1 MKKVKLTCR
10 DNCKTARRNKIG
22 GSLTE
27 QSVLANDAPL
37 HESTIVNDKLS
48 TNPIKQSVS
57 SELPLN
63 NKKNQITSQYSM
75 TKATI
80 HLISITQCKVVKN
93 FIPNHL
99 QLKYEEISQQY
110 KIHCLSL

>member
-75 TKATI
+75 TKSNNSSYFNNTMQGGKEFHSQPFA
-80 HLISITQCKVVKN
+80 VK
-93 FIPNHL
+93 I
-99 QLKYEEISQQY
+99 
-110 KIHCLSL
+110 

>member
-27 QSVLANDAPL
+27 QSVLAN
-37 HESTIVNDKLS
+37 S
-48 TNPIKQSVS
+48 NPIKQSVS

-63 NKKNQITSQYSM
+63 NKKKSDNFSVFHDKSNNSSYFNNTMQGGKEFHSQPF
-75 TKATI
+75 A
-80 HLISITQCKVVKN
+80 VK
-93 FIPNHL
+93 I
-99 QLKYEEISQQY
+99 
-110 KIHCLSL
+110 

>member
-27 QSVLANDAPL
+27 QSVLANYAPL
-37 HESTIVNDKLS
+37 HENTIVNDKLS
-48 TNPIKQSVS
+48 TNPIKLSVS

-63 NKKNQITSQYSM
+63 NKKKSDNFSVFHDKSNNSSYFNNTMQGGKEFHSQPF
-75 TKATI
+75 A
-80 HLISITQCKVVKN
+80 VK
-93 FIPNHL
+93 I
-99 QLKYEEISQQY
+99 
-110 KIHCLSL
+110 